1 MYKRLLLVILL
12 MFTGCGLFASS
23 SSSTILTLP
32 PPSIPASIIP
42 SPTFLS
48 VPISNPTSTP
58 TQILPVAFGTPV
70 ILLNGAIT
78 PENIDRL
85 GELSHWGNGVPATN
99 ADVAWSPTG
108 DLIAVPSAL
117 GIYLYDNALELLD
130 FVEIEAGIFTCVSFS
145 PDGKYISVGSKDG
158 VVLLID
164 SQNKSIISS
173 IIAHNKPVIAIEF
186 SPSGDELFSGSDD
199 GLVKSWNV
207 DNGDLLFQ
215 IDNRDPISALDVS
228 PDGKLLLVGSTTG
241 DVRLYSS
248 ETGSPIRKFKRQST
262 SIGSIAFSPDNQF
275 FVTANNAFQLV
286 WWELNVWKVDNGS
299 LISTVRKEKIAY
311 SDVAFSSDGKY
322 IIAGKTYY
330 GTGIGI
336 WDSFSGKSVATLE
349 TDSAMPGISLSP
361 DGGKVVSLG
370 ADGDMQIWDLANRIL
385 LYRSENV
392 VPSTFTDLAISP
404 DGRYLA
410 IASWND
416 KVLPVYEIWDSKVYD
431 TYDPKS
437 YDMGVSFSPNG
448 KYLLMTNTV
457 GGYRYWEIA
466 RYQSTLGYNPSCA
479 TVIFNNDGHLVAYE
493 DLSYGLQL
501 VQFGDKQ
508 HPRKLDFF
516 ANCSS
521 FSSDGKLLAA
531 GGRDGVVKIWEM
543 PTGTLIKN
551 LRAHTDSVSQVVFN
565 PNKKY
570 LATLSIDETLRIWD
584 INNWNEVYSFQ
595 GVANGL
601 AYSPDG
607 TMIVAGTKSGDLL
620 VWDAES
626 RNLLRNIKAH
636 RDRIIKIIYSLDQRF
651 IVTASM
657 DGTIKFWGIR

>member
-23 SSSTILTLP
+23 SPSTTLTLP
-32 PPSIPASIIP
+32 PSSMPTSIIP

-58 TQILPVAFGTPV
+58 TQILPVAFGTPI

-85 GELSHWGNGVPATN
+85 GELSYWGNGVPATN

-117 GIYLYDNALELLD
+117 GIYLYDDTLELLD

-145 PDGKYISVGSKDG
+145 PDGKYISIGSKDG

-164 SQNKSIISS
+164 IQSKSIIRS
-173 IIAHNKPVIAIEF
+173 IVAHNKPVVAIKF
-186 SPSGDELFSGSDD
+186 SPNGDELFSGSDD

-207 DNGDLLFQ
+207 DNGKLLFQ

-228 PDGKLLLVGSTTG
+228 SDGELLLVGSITG
-241 DVRLYSS
+241 NVKLYNS
-248 ETGSPIRKFKRQST
+248 ETGSQIRKFKRQST
-262 SIGSIAFSPDNQF
+262 SIGSIAFSPDNRF
-275 FVTANNAFQLV
+275 FVTANNAFELV

-299 LISTVRKEKIAY
+299 LISTVRNEKVAY
-311 SDVAFSSDGKY
+311 SDVVFSSDGKY

-336 WDSFSGKSVATLE
+336 WDSFSGKLLATIE
-349 TDSAMPGISLSP
+349 TDSAMSGIGLSP

-370 ADGDMQIWDLANRIL
+370 ADGDMHIWDLANRTL
-385 LYRSENV
+385 LYRSENI
-392 VPSTFTDLAISP
+392 VPNIFTDLALSP

-416 KVLPVYEIWDSKVYD
+416 KVLPVYDIWGGKLFNK
-431 TYDPKS
+431 YDPKS
-437 YDMGVSFSPNG
+437 YDYGVSFSPNG
-448 KYLLMTNTV
+448 KYLLTTNTV
-457 GGYRYWEIA
+457 GGYRYWEIS
-466 RYQSTLGYNPSCA
+466 RYQSTLGYNPSCDS
-479 TVIFNNDGHLVAYE
+479 VNFSNDGHWVAYE
-493 DLSYGLQL
+493 DISYGLQFM
-501 VQFGDKQ
+501 QFGDQ
-508 HPRKLDFF
+508 QNPRKFDFF

-531 GGRDGVVKIWEM
+531 GGRNGVVKIWEV

-551 LRAHTDSVSQVVFN
+551 LRAHTDSVSQVVFS

-584 INNWNEVYSFQ
+584 IDNWNEVYSFQ
-595 GVANGL
+595 GVATGL

-607 TMIVAGTKSGDLL
+607 TMIVAGTKSGDLM
-620 VWDAES
+620 VWDAENS
-626 RNLLRNIKAH
+626 HLLKKIKAH